1 MPLVLRIVRAA
12 KFSTLLAL
20 ATLGCNKNHDEPRAN
35 STAAPA
41 APDAS
46 VIADFPSL
54 EAKAWVNGNPVSL
67 ADARGKHVVLI
78 EAWHPA

>member
-20 ATLGCNKNHDEPRAN
+20 VTLGCNKNHDEPRAN
-35 STAAPA
+35 ATAAPDTS
-41 APDAS
+41 P
-46 VIADFPSL
+46 IADFPSL

>member
-20 ATLGCNKNHDEPRAN
+20 VSLGCNKNHDEPRAN
-35 STAAPA
+35 STAAP
-41 APDAS
+41 DAS
-46 VIADFPSL
+46 AIAIADFPSL